1 MRVTAASQLMAP
13 LPVVGAW
20 ERLRMV
26 LGLTSMEREE
36 EASCW
41 MFVAVAALR
50 ALLKLT
56 MPSSMRM
63 VPFLVVRSK

>member
-1 MRVTAASQLMAP
+1 M
-13 LPVVGAW
+13 PVVGAW

-26 LGLTSMEREE
+26 SGLTSMERE
-36 EASCW
+36 AATSCW
-41 MFVAVAALR
+41 MLVAVAALR